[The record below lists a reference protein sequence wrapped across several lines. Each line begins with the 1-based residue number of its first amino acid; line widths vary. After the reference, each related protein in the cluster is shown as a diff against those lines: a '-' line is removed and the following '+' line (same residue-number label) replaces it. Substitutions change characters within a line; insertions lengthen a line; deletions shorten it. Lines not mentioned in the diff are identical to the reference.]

1 MNAAALVHDDR
12 WAAEVRPVML
22 AFSVLIPHLAT
33 LPSEDRQEVLR
44 LLNLW
49 SVEEDA
55 ADREDL
61 VTAMEEILSQRPVQ
75 LRPMNSSVEAP
86 RSPRLRSMTAKIGR
100 GIKRLREKRGWSQTQ
115 LAERAGLTQSHVSRL
130 ENGEH
135 SPTHLTLSKL
145 AEALEVALESL
156 DPSAMSHDRQA
167 EQPPPAMTDS
177 SS

>member
-33 LPSEDRQEVLR
+33 LPREDRQEVLR
-44 LLNLW
+44 LMNLW

-55 ADREDL
+55 GDREEL
-61 VTAMEEILSQRPVQ
+61 VIAMEEILSQRPVQ
-75 LRPMNSSVEAP
+75 LQPMTSLAEAP
-86 RSPRLRSMTAKIGR
+86 RSPTLKAMTVKVGR
-100 GIKRLREKRGWSQTQ
+100 RIKRLREKLGWSQTQ

-130 ENGEH
+130 ENGGH

-145 AEALEVALESL
+145 AAALEVALESL
-156 DPSAMSHDRQA
+156 DPSVTSHDRPA
-167 EQPPPAMTDS
+167 EQPHQE
-177 SS
+177 